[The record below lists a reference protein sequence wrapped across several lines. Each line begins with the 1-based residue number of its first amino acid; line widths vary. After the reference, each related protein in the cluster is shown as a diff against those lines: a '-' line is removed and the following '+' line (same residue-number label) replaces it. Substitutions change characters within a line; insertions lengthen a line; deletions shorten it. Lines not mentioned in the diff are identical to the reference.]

1 MIYQGET
8 VAFSTKSNVWKT
20 RYSFNPTCYMD
31 MDDDFLSSA
40 PIDEEDTR
48 LAWRHDISGAYNNF
62 YETAYPSTI
71 RVASNQNPSA
81 TKAFKS
87 ISLETNT
94 QGWTARVQTNLDR
107 GGDFTLTQDG
117 TIRSFESK
125 EGNQYA
131 SMPRN
136 SQGPGNSTSNIVYV
150 GLVRLGDL
158 LFGIEEGDDLQD
170 AIDATEALTQSYI
183 EYEVPLQSVPA
194 VPITPAQESKLYF
207 ASAGQGNFLT
217 SIAATAVPQY
227 NIYSVFSSQG
237 YNEDAMSMVGYNG
250 ANNSIIFR
258 SPYIETG
265 LVTQVM
271 NMNAIHDA
279 IQGNIYGPA
288 AQTPDFD
295 LQIPIYM
302 MTNPRINGDL
312 MRGPY
317 ATIDLTLPY
326 AGMAFELHSIN
337 VDYENTKLDGSLG

>member
-48 LAWRHDISGAYNNF
+48 LAWRHDVSGAYNNF

-170 AIDATEALTQSYI
+170 VIDTTEALTQSYI

-207 ASAGQGNFLT
+207 ASPGQGNFLT
-217 SIAATAVPQY
+217 SIGATTVGPY
-227 NIYSVFSSQG
+227 DIYSVFGDQG
-237 YNEDAMSMVGYNG
+237 YDENVMSIVGYNG

-258 SPYIETG
+258 SPNLGTG
-265 LVTQVM
+265 LVTQVI
-271 NMNAIHDA
+271 NMSAIWA
-279 IQGNIYGPA
+279 SVTGSVGSNNY
-288 AQTPDFD
+288 D